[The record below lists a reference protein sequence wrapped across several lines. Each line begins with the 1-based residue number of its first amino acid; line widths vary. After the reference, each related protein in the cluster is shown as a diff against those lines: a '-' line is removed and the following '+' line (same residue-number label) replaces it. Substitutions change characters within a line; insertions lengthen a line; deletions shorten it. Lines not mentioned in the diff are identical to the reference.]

1 MSDFFCKSHEVFK
14 LNELVNQEPVIE
26 IQRNCAVGLS
36 RELSEMHVDGMSL
49 PIYLMRSPF
58 SYFRRKPLNI
68 LHGGSPFMHGQF
80 RVIEK
85 GVAGRTGVDLITLL
99 I

>member
-49 PIYLMRSPF
+49 PI
-58 SYFRRKPLNI
+58 
-68 LHGGSPFMHGQF
+68 
-80 RVIEK
+80 
-85 GVAGRTGVDLITLL
+85 
-99 I
+99 